1 MKIIRKRLATAIN
14 FATASSLLLA
24 APIWAQDNEPA
35 KEDLDNVLEEVQVIG
50 TRKSIQDAIAIKRDA
65 DSLIEAVT
73 MEDIGQMPDISIAE
87 SLERV
92 SGVTANESRGQATQL
107 IIRGLSPDLT
117 LTTFNGRE
125 LAGEQDG
132 REVQL
137 GLFPSELIQQAR
149 VVKSPTADLVEGG
162 VAGTVDLRSIKP
174 LDRNKRVMSINA
186 RGIHSDSPKNDL
198 VSNQGWRGAFTF
210 IDQLNDGKLGIAA
223 GLAYS
228 KDPQNFREF
237 TTGERQPAPDGR
249 WEPPGQNRG
258 FGDIDGD
265 GAVDFVPGVNRGTS
279 MAWTNEKIGGIFNL
293 QWRPTDATE
302 LTLDAMYTRRELIG
316 GNSSF
321 KLVANQYTKFNPNT
335 LITDDAAVGTATTLA
350 GGEVNGA
357 LATGFDVTGGAILEI
372 GALDRVAE
380 SDFSSFGLNLVHDF
394 ENWTLN
400 GDLAY
405 SGATLDLVNIQTAMQ
420 QKGVS
425 FSYDATGSAVPSIT
439 FNQNLLDSLNNPVI
453 GYGPDK
459 NNGLPD
465 VSTVAFTPNM
475 LVHGTNGVEDD
486 IVSTRWD
493 LSRELDT
500 AMFTQVSFGVRYLDR
515 SKQRF
520 RDEDWVGLRYHP
532 FSSFS
537 DQDKAA
543 AIENGTNV
551 VSPSPFGDYLTDTG
565 ANLPTEWFYIDGRKL
580 VDLIGVPNM
589 GLNVND
595 VTVNTFDI
603 DENYLSGYV
612 QLDFKDSFGDIPYR
626 GNIGL
631 RVVETETISNAVTS
645 TFTATVEDGVIT
657 AVQADPIDPNNINT
671 IAYKNTYRNVLPSFN
686 LVVDAS
692 DDVLLRFAV
701 AKTMTRPNF
710 QQLGNAFTVNNAV
723 SDPGETLI
731 DDVKPEGKAGNPY
744 LDAFEAWQY
753 DLGIE
758 WYPSDDI
765 TLTANLFLKDVE
777 GFIINDLSERTL
789 TDQNGL
795 PVKIVTNQPVNE
807 DGTSQISGIELAYAH
822 AFTGLPAPFDG
833 LGVSFNYTYLDT
845 DIETPFLDT
854 YIDRNGATPNGTGCF
869 DPNSQAPGRICS
881 TFTQGP
887 NNFSK
892 QAFNG
897 VLYYNKGPINIRF
910 ATRYKD
916 EYSRQ
921 GGKFELPRYQKA
933 QTYFDLSMGYKVS
946 KDLRLLATVTNLTNE
961 PVELY
966 WQDPWGSDSKDSLQ
980 RYSDFGRKFVFGF
993 RYNL

>member
-1 MKIIRKRLATAIN
+1 MKIIRKRLAIAIN

-24 APIWAQDNEPA
+24 SPTWAQDNEST
-35 KEDLDNVLEEVQVIG
+35 KEDLDNVLEEIQVIG

-107 IIRGLSPDLT
+107 VIRGLSPDLT

-186 RGIHSDSPKNDL
+186 RGIRSDSPKNDL

-210 IDQLNDGKLGIAA
+210 VDQLNDGKLGIAA

-228 KDPQNFREF
+228 KDPQNFQEY
-237 TTGERQPAPDGR
+237 TSGEKQPAPDGR
-249 WEPPGQNRG
+249 WEATAPKG

-265 GAVDFVPGVNRGTS
+265 GTVDFIPGINRLAS

-302 LTLDAMYTRRELIG
+302 LTLDAMYTRRQLIG
-316 GNSSF
+316 GSSSL
-321 KLVANQYTKFNPNT
+321 KYQVNQFAKFDAST
-335 LITDDAAVGTATTLA
+335 LKTDDDAVGEATTLA
-350 GGEVNGA
+350 GDPVNGA
-357 LATGFDVTGGAILEI
+357 LVKSFDVTSGAILEV

-405 SGATLDLVNIQTAMQ
+405 SGATLDRFDIRTAMQ

-425 FSYDATGSAVPSIT
+425 FSYDATGSSLPSIT
-439 FNQNLLDSLNNPVI
+439 NHSASLTAPVI

-459 NNGLPD
+459 PNGLPTI
-465 VSTVAFTPNM
+465 SNNAFTPN
-475 LVHGTNGVEDD
+475 LFVHSNDGVEDD

-500 AMFTQVSFGVRYLDR
+500 AMFTQVSFGVRYVDR
-515 SKQRF
+515 TKRRF
-520 RDEDWVGLRYHP
+520 RDQDWVGLKFHP

-543 AIENGTNV
+543 AIANAENV
-551 VSPSPFGDYLTDTG
+551 VSPSPYGDFLTDSG
-565 ANLPTEWFYIDGRKL
+565 ADLPTEWFFIDGSKL
-580 VDLIGVPNM
+580 LGLIGAPNM
-589 GLNVND
+589 GLNAAD

-603 DENYLSGYV
+603 DENYLGGYV

-657 AVQADPIDPNNINT
+657 EVQADPIDPYNINS

-710 QQLGNAFTVNNAV
+710 QHLGNAFTVKNAV
-723 SDPGETLI
+723 SDPGETPT
-731 DDVKPEGKAGNPY
+731 DDVKPEGNAGNPY

-753 DLGIE
+753 DLGLE

-777 GFIINDLSERTL
+777 GFIINDISERTL

-795 PVKIVTNQPVNE
+795 PVKIITNQPINE
-807 DGTSQISGIELAYAH
+807 DGTSQISGVELGYSH

-833 LGVSFNYTYLDT
+833 LGLSLNYTYLDT

-854 YIDRNGATPNGTGCF
+854 YIDGNGATPNGTGCF
-869 DPNSQAPGRICS
+869 EPNSQASGRICS

-921 GGKFELPRYQKA
+921 GGKFDLPRYQKA